1 MKQECIQ
8 NVAISHMVMPRQKY
22 INLKPDDLVK
32 SVYAQMNGKNLLKF
46 FVFLLFANSTIFNI
60 YAQNKPLVNII
71 PIPASTIIRNGSF
84 TLSPTTKIV
93 ILENSREFN
102 ETANYLAD
110 QIQLTNGLSLKIV
123 SSPQSLRNTILLKI
137 DGSVKGNES
146 YQLDITK
153 NNITLDGADQAGLF
167 YSVQSLLQLAC
178 SGEKL
183 STGYSLPC
191 LQIKDAPNFVWRG
204 MHLDV
209 CRHFFSPDFVK
220 RTIDM
225 LAMYKINTLHWHL
238 TDDQG
243 WRIEIKKY
251 PKLTEIGSWR
261 DETMAG
267 PYSDTDPKFDGIRY
281 GGFYTQEQIKDVV
294 TYAQK
299 RHITIVPEI
308 EMPGHAVAALSAYPE
323 YSCTGGPFKVYTKWG
338 VSEDVYCAG
347 KEETF
352 RFLEGILDEVV
363 SLFPG
368 EYIHIGG
375 DECPKNRWKAC
386 PFCQKR
392 IKDEGLKDEME
403 LQSYFVKRIEQFVAS
418 KGKKLIGWDEIL
430 EGGLPERAS
439 VMSWRG
445 YDGGIE
451 AVHTGH
457 DVVMTPG
464 EFCYFDHYQ
473 SLDKA
478 REPLAFGGFLS
489 LEKVY
494 SFSPVPP
501 QLSAQEARHILG
513 AQANVW
519 TEYIPSESQAEYMIF
534 PRIFA
539 MAEIL
544 WSPKVNQDY
553 NQFLIRLGGS
563 LKRLQEKGI
572 NYRPLDEN
580 PTKK

>member
-1 MKQECIQ
+1 MR
-8 NVAISHMVMPRQKY
+8 N
-22 INLKPDDLVK
+22 INLIKAIVVVTLVSSQAIFVSK
-32 SVYAQMNGKNLLKF
+32 AQ
-46 FVFLLFANSTIFNI
+46 T
-60 YAQNKPLVNII
+60 KPLVDII
-71 PIPASTIIRNGSF
+71 PVPASTVLGKGTF
-84 TLSPTTKIV
+84 LLSSKTKIV
-93 ILENSREFN
+93 ILENTPEFN
-102 ETANYLAD
+102 ETAKYLAN
-110 QIQLTNGLSLKIV
+110 QLKSENQLSLEVVSTPKIIKNSIV
-123 SSPQSLRNTILLKI
+123 LKI
-137 DGSVKGNES
+137 DGAVKGKES
-146 YQLDITK
+146 YELDVTK
-153 NNITLDGADQAGLF
+153 NDIILNGADQAGLF
-167 YSVQSLLQLAC
+167 YGVQSLLQLAYSGKNGAKDC
-178 SGEKL
+178 SIQ
-183 STGYSLPC
+183 C
-191 LQIKDAPNFVWRG
+191 MQVKDAPSFVWRG

-209 CRHFFSPDFVK
+209 CRHFFSAEFVK

-225 LAMYKINTLHWHL
+225 LAMYKINTFHWHL

-261 DETMAG
+261 NETMVG

-281 GGFYTQEQIKDVV
+281 GGYYTQEQIKDVV
-294 TYAQK
+294 AYAQK

-323 YSCTGGPFKVYTKWG
+323 FSCTGGPFKVYTKWG
-338 VSEDVYCAG
+338 VSDDVYCAG
-347 KEETF
+347 KEGMF
-352 RFLEGILDEVV
+352 GFLEDILEEVV
-363 SLFPG
+363 DLFPG

-375 DECPKNRWKAC
+375 DECPKIRWKAC

-392 IKDEGLKDEME
+392 IKDEGLKDELE
-403 LQSYFVKRIEQFVAS
+403 LQSYFVKRIERFVAS

-445 YDGGIE
+445 YEGGIE

-473 SLDKA
+473 SQDKA
-478 REPLAFGGFLS
+478 KEPLAFGGFLP

-501 QLSAQEARHILG
+501 QLSALEAKHVLG

-519 TEYIPSESQAEYMIF
+519 TEYIPSEKQAEYMIF

-553 NQFLIRLGGS
+553 NQFLVRLKGS